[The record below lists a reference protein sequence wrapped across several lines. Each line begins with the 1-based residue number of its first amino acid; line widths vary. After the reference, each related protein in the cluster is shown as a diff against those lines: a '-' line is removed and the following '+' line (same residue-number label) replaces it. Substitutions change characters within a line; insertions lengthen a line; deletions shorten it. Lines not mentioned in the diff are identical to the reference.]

1 MPRAL
6 WLQGC
11 FPSETRKSITY
22 KSCPSTGVC
31 WSMKICFSH
40 LPDFQLLP
48 YGMCEEKRWHE
59 NLFNNPRLKS
69 GLLQLPFS
77 FTVMPPLNFFVVTGK
92 AESSQTLVQCHST
105 WKLIKCTHKNGHLV
119 LHFQQVS
126 SCNVLLNVFIKT
138 WRHSLTKIITEY
150 DPFTSINKKKLIT
163 VVFQHEF

>member
-77 FTVMPPLNFFVVTGK
+77 FTVMPPLNRCHG
-92 AESSQTLVQCHST
+92 ESREFTDPSA
-105 WKLIKCTHKNGHLV
+105 
-119 LHFQQVS
+119 VS
-126 SCNVLLNVFIKT
+126 LNV
-138 WRHSLTKIITEY
+138 KINQMHAQKWSFG
-150 DPFTSINKKKLIT
+150 FTFSASILL
-163 VVFQHEF
+163 